1 MSNRV
6 ALIDTY
12 GWKGY
17 YYYLLFPLDLMRPD
31 TDDQLAYQ
39 ETKLTELLPILGW
52 LVPILV
58 LLTGTTTSMGFFGLI
73 FFFAVEAAILA
84 LITKF
89 HLKLAWNQTTEL
101 WLSLWAG
108 MCAMMVALAVLL
120 FFFGV
125 FTNPDIEWESD
136 D

>member
-31 TDDQLAYQ
+31 TDEQLAYQ

-52 LVPILV
+52 VVPLLV
-58 LLTGTTTSMGFFGLI
+58 LITGTTTSMGFFALVL
-73 FFFAVEAAILA
+73 FYALEAALLA
-84 LITKF
+84 LVTKF

-108 MCAMMVALAVLL
+108 MMAMMLAMTILL